1 MKTSWALGLRGS
13 DWAAPFLALERMYS
27 DQDPSYEVTDHTPP
41 LHQYLNE
48 DDEPVINFNV
58 ATIKGREGMEVVEER
73 PAGGDDV
80 EQDDFLRGDGD
91 VDEDDVSCRS

>member
-1 MKTSWALGLRGS
+1 MNVDRFFDGYLTPLIDAV
-13 DWAAPFLALERMYS
+13 
-27 DQDPSYEVTDHTPP
+27 QDHTPP

-73 PAGGDDV
+73 SAGGDDV

-91 VDEDDVSCRS
+91 VDEDDVSCEVKGSNFSH